1 MQVEFNSCMLYSML
15 SDLTSITLMTI
26 LANIY
31 NIAVCFNKQSDW
43 ENKILILDPSLGTW
57 PCSIRN
63 SKKLDFV
70 CIIVD
75 VQCALVYCW
84 KSGAT

>member
-43 ENKILILDPSLGTW
+43 DNKILYWIPVWEHG
-57 PCSIRN
+57 
-63 SKKLDFV
+63 
-70 CIIVD
+70 
-75 VQCALVYCW
+75 LVL
-84 KSGAT
+84 SEIARS